1 MERLN
6 FGTFVAAVSAT
17 PVWKEQFPAAKI
29 GTNFL
34 KVLVLQP
41 IGRLL
46 NLLDSTW
53 LT

>member
-1 MERLN
+1 MERL
-6 FGTFVAAVSAT
+6 TFVAFVAADSTA

-29 GTNFL
+29 GTNFF